1 MSDANLTQQHVV
13 DRCEIVMAHAWMVR
27 TFIKHGEEIDE
38 FPELMGIVRAV
49 LDPSRALETRHD
61 DPQGYL
67 HMLRK
72 KISKLRKAAEQFR
85 VDAPQASIDI
95 EDHLPH
101 QEERSHHQSID
112 SPPRCGQKARPVHE
126 SPHQPS
132 LQRRELGLV
141 ASELRVDQC
150 SCIGHSSAYI
160 GRSSSAAVWQQE
172 TQHGAQAAGVFTP
185 TWLGQLEQT
194 GAQLAVDRQQLSESA
209 ATTAVG

>member
-85 VDAPQASIDI
+85 VDAPQASAHTNFQQAVISMDACV
-95 EDHLPH
+95 
-101 QEERSHHQSID
+101 EELEQLLEA
-112 SPPRCGQKARPVHE
+112 G
-126 SPHQPS
+126 
-132 LQRRELGLV
+132 
-141 ASELRVDQC
+141 
-150 SCIGHSSAYI
+150 
-160 GRSSSAAVWQQE
+160 
-172 TQHGAQAAGVFTP
+172 QAASVTDQ
-185 TWLGQLEQT
+185 TVEQ
-194 GAQLAVDRQQLSESA
+194 
-209 ATTAVG
+209 

>member
-49 LDPSRALETRHD
+49 FDTSRALETRHD

-85 VDAPQASIDI
+85 VDAPQASAHTNFQQAVISMDACV
-95 EDHLPH
+95 
-101 QEERSHHQSID
+101 EELEQLLEA
-112 SPPRCGQKARPVHE
+112 G
-126 SPHQPS
+126 
-132 LQRRELGLV
+132 
-141 ASELRVDQC
+141 
-150 SCIGHSSAYI
+150 
-160 GRSSSAAVWQQE
+160 
-172 TQHGAQAAGVFTP
+172 QAASVTDQ
-185 TWLGQLEQT
+185 TVEQ
-194 GAQLAVDRQQLSESA
+194 
-209 ATTAVG
+209 